1 VFTLWLGQAQA
12 IAEKTLYQNDDITA
26 VSRPL
31 SGFFEGQGDMVVGAA
46 FAATD
51 AGKMSVHGGTVTRQG
66 QKARSNGDGL

>member
-1 VFTLWLGQAQA
+1 MLTLWLGQAQA
-12 IAEKTLYQNDDITA
+12 IAEKTLHQNDDITA

-51 AGKMSVHGGTVTRQG
+51 AGK
-66 QKARSNGDGL
+66 

>member
-1 VFTLWLGQAQA
+1 MDNS
-12 IAEKTLYQNDDITA
+12 EKTLHQNDDITA

-51 AGKMSVHGGTVTRQG
+51 AGKMSVHGGSVTRQG
-66 QKARSNGDGL
+66 AEGTLEG